1 MDLFFA
7 LDIFLAILIT
17 IYLLL
22 VFILKPDHIIW
33 IRGKHDYIAIAEAPD
48 DEDYSKTFNDPVIRQ
63 ILDCNTVPLFLGQ
76 TDDGQENR
84 QLIVYKR
91 RYQR

>member
-1 MDLFFA
+1 MNPAFA
-7 LDIFLAILIT
+7 LDIFLAVVIT

-22 VFILKPDHIIW
+22 KFILMPDHIIW
-33 IRGKHDYIAIAEAPD
+33 IRGRHDYIAIAEAPS
-48 DEDYSKTFNDPVIRQ
+48 DEDYSKTLNDPVIRQ

-84 QLIVYKR
+84 QLIIHKR
-91 RYQR
+91 CHKR